1 LARGPGTYVAETYVC
16 LLWPQWEKMHLIL
29 EILKDSGK
37 RDVWLGREHLLRGKR
52 EEEWDEDL

>member
-1 LARGPGTYVAETYVC
+1 
-16 LLWPQWEKMHLIL
+16 MHLIL